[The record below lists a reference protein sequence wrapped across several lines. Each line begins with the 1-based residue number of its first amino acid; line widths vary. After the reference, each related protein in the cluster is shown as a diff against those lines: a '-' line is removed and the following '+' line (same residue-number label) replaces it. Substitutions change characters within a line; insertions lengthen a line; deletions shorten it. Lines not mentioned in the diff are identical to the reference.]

1 VAEGCQMY
9 EGSRSER
16 LSSMER
22 VARRILKAEADDEEV
37 SYWVK
42 KTPEERLEALAVLR
56 QRHERIFPKGIVR
69 RAIRKRLRRVH
80 RQIDNT

>member
-1 VAEGCQMY
+1 
-9 EGSRSER
+9 
-16 LSSMER
+16 MER

-56 QRHERIFPKGIVR
+56 QRHEGIFRKGIVQ
-69 RAIRKRLRRVH
+69 RAARKRLRRV
-80 RQIDNT
+80 RRRKLL

>member
-1 VAEGCQMY
+1 MAEGCQMY

-22 VARRILKAEADDEEV
+22 VARRILKAEADDEEL
-37 SYWVK
+37 SYWVN

-56 QRHERIFPKGIVR
+56 QRHEGIFPKGFVQ
-69 RAIRKRLRRVH
+69 RAIRRRV
-80 RQIDNT
+80 RRVRRRKLL